1 MKNRILAICDP
12 ETTYASRLMEYL
24 NERQVSPFYA
34 RAFTSKE
41 ALRDFAGQAEIEVLL
56 ISSDMAL
63 VDLQGLPGGKRIWLT
78 HGQIPAELEGEPVIY
93 KYQSAEKI
101 IREILYYYAE
111 EAQPLLQAAL
121 LKEKIQMYGVCSPIG
136 RTGKTT
142 FALALGSLLAEKKR
156 TLYLNLEPYSGFEQ
170 MLPPVSQWN
179 LGDLLYFLKKGKQG
193 FLYKLKSVTESL
205 GRLDY
210 IAPVRSP
217 EDLLSVMEEEWE
229 ELLER
234 LISEG
239 EYECLVLDFSD
250 CIQGLPA
257 LLEKCSRVYMPV
269 REDGIS
275 RAKLKQFEDVLEMR
289 GFEKLRD
296 SIRKVKLPRSWI
308 PEVLRP
314 EYIPQEMYQFV
325 QEQEDW

>member
-210 IAPVRSP
+210 IVPVRSP

-289 GFEKLRD
+289 GFERLRD